1 MNHDREIMLGTM
13 NVKRLLIK
21 LALPAMAGM
30 LINALYNIVD
40 TLFVARGAGEL
51 AIGGLTF
58 AFPVQ
63 MILMAVGLMI
73 GVGSASVYSRA
84 FGKKDYDT
92 MDRIVN
98 SALKLDIVIAL
109 IFAILA
115 FIFLRPLLL
124 FFGAT
129 QSNYQYGMDYLSII
143 LIGLIPQTL
152 SMVLNNFTRAEG
164 RPIVSM
170 YALMIGAGLNI
181 ILDPIFIFGF
191 DMGVRGAAIA
201 TVISQFASLIFIFSA
216 AYSKKSNLN
225 IHFNHFFSID
235 FKLSK
240 EALLVGFPTF
250 LRNATGAIIT
260 IIILR
265 IIKTYAGSESMAET
279 YQSIYGVINRVINF
293 VFLPSFGI
301 VQGLVPI
308 VSFNYGARNHH
319 RVKSVIT
326 FATSIVVVYFIL
338 GYVFIHF
345 ASPLIFT
352 VFSETNNQT
361 FITLGTNAF
370 RTLSIGFVLVGFQII
385 ASSIFQA
392 FGFPI
397 RATIVTISRQ
407 VLFFIPFAFIF
418 SSYWGIM
425 GIWIAFAASDF
436 LTGFISI
443 FLLGSE
449 IKTINQRAL
458 EGA

>member
-13 NVKRLLIK
+13 NIKKLLIK

-40 TLFVARGAGEL
+40 TLFVARSAGEI

-84 FGKKDYDT
+84 YGKKDYDT
-92 MDRIVN
+92 MDRMVN
-98 SALKLDIVIAL
+98 TALKLDIVIAL
-109 IFAILA
+109 AFAILGYV
-115 FIFLRPLLL
+115 FLKPLLS

-129 QSNYQYGMDYLSII
+129 PDNYQYGMDYLSII

-152 SMVLNNFTRAEG
+152 SMVLNNLTRAEG

-170 YALMIGAGLNI
+170 FALIIGAGLNI
-181 ILDPIFIFGF
+181 ILDPIFIFVF

-201 TVISQFASLIFIFSA
+201 TVISQFASLVFIFSA
-216 AYSKKSNLN
+216 AYSKKSNLK
-225 IHFNHFFSID
+225 IHFNHFFSVD
-235 FKLSK
+235 LKLSI
-240 EALLVGFPTF
+240 EALAVGLPTF

-265 IIKTYAGSESMAET
+265 LIKQYAGGVDMINT

-308 VSFNYGARNHH
+308 VSFNFGAKNHH
-319 RVKSVIT
+319 RLKEAIK
-326 FATSIVVVYFIL
+326 FATTVIVTYFIF
-338 GYVFIHF
+338 GYAFIYIM
-345 ASPLIFT
+345 SPTIFT
-352 VFSETNNQT
+352 VFSENGNSV
-361 FITLGTNAF
+361 FISLGTEAF
-370 RTLSIGFVLVGFQII
+370 RVLSLGFILVGFQIV

-392 FGFPI
+392 LGFPL
-397 RATIVTISRQ
+397 RSTIVTISRQ
-407 VLFFIPFAFIF
+407 VIFFIPFVFLF
-418 SSYWGIM
+418 TFEWGIM

-443 FLLGSE
+443 FLLRSE
-449 IKTINQRAL
+449 LKSINKLAL
-458 EGA
+458 A